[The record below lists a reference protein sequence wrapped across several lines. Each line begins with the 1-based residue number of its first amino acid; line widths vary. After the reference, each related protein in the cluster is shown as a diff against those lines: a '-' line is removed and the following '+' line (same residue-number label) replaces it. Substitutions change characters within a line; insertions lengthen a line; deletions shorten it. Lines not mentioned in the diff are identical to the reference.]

1 MQKEEITKE
10 IWEALVKYIS
20 IPALIAIFIKTA
32 VQIKN
37 KTATW
42 IGTIVSLS
50 VGLSSAYLTKDLVHE
65 FVHSEGTRSVI
76 IGFIAIMSDKVTE
89 YFIYRANIDKFFKQI
104 GEAVINWI
112 KNKLA

>member
-1 MQKEEITKE
+1 MQKEEITRE

-42 IGTIVSLS
+42 LGTFVSLS
-50 VGLSSAYLTKDLVHE
+50 VGLASTYLTKDLVQE
-65 FVHSEGTRSVI
+65 LVHSEGVRTLI
-76 IGFIAIMSDKVTE
+76 IGFIAIMSDKITE
-89 YFIYRANIDKFFKQI
+89 YFIYRANIDKFFKEL
-104 GEAVINWI
+104 GEAIVNWF
-112 KNKLA
+112 KNKLT